1 MENNKE
7 TLRTLLEFIGDLI
20 NREGYEWFH
29 DELSI
34 LVSKKILTEN
44 DTTIKL
50 SAVTVK
56 EYGSIDKYLEEGLI
70 PMIDYS
76 GISDHKVRLQLQRD
90 AIEMGKV
97 RLGYYAKEMSFIDFC
112 KYAHFQSEE
121 LINHYFRKVFNN
133 SLRSA
138 ISFIKKNKYIVS
150 HLRDKKKTIDNKRSI
165 TEIPLYIRTWAITD
179 EHNVKFISYPLGRVS
194 DIRNNA
200 VHRDANGKLK
210 DIEKYNQFLLEED
223 YSKVYNCLL
232 VLRDVVIEQTENMA
246 HETN

>member
-90 AIEMGKV
+90 AVEMGKM
-97 RLGYYAKEMSFIDFC
+97 RIGYYANEISFIKFC
-112 KYAHFQSEE
+112 KYAHFQLEE
-121 LINHYFRKVFNN
+121 LINHYFRVIFRN
-133 SLRSA
+133 SVRNTVT
-138 ISFIKKNKYIVS
+138 FIKLNRDIVNNMNKYRIN
-150 HLRDKKKTIDNKRSI
+150 IDNANSI
-165 TEIPLYIRTWAITD
+165 MEIPLYIKSWAFTD
-179 EHNVKFISYPLGRVS
+179 KHNLKRLKNPLKYISKM
-194 DIRNNA
+194 RNQA
-200 VHRDANGKLK
+200 VHRDSKNQLNENERNFL
-210 DIEKYNQFLLEED
+210 DNENYN
-223 YSKVYNCLL
+223 KVYETLL
-232 VLRDVVIEQTENMA
+232 VLRDVVIEQTENVA
-246 HETN
+246 HETK

>member
-20 NREGYEWFH
+20 NRDGYEWFH

-56 EYGSIDKYLEEGLI
+56 EYGSIDKYFEEGLI

-76 GISDHKVRLQLQRD
+76 GISDLKVRFQLERD

-97 RLGYYAKEMSFIDFC
+97 RLGYYAKGISFIDFC

-121 LINHYFRKVFNN
+121 LVNHYFRTITNN
-133 SLRSA
+133 SVQEA
-138 ISFIKKNKYIVS
+138 IAFMHKYNAKTKKGNFSKTEDISEISYIYKLYTIKNKCNFSYKYLNTLKSI
-150 HLRDKKKTIDNKRSI
+150 NK
-165 TEIPLYIRTWAITD
+165 
-179 EHNVKFISYPLGRVS
+179 V
-194 DIRNNA
+194 RNLA
-200 VHRDANGKLK
+200 LHRDSNKELNK
-210 DIEKYNQFLLEED
+210 YEKIFLQNEEYN
-223 YSKVYNCLL
+223 KVYESLL